1 MDGNGNQVNLLKL
14 ASKFQKNSEI
24 DDSYLC
30 LNSLTNFEC
39 EAMAGNGNQ
48 VNLQKLASKFQK
60 VSEIKGTYFWRV
72 LAV

>member
-1 MDGNGNQVNLLKL
+1 
-14 ASKFQKNSEI
+14 
-24 DDSYLC
+24 
-30 LNSLTNFEC
+30 LTNFEC